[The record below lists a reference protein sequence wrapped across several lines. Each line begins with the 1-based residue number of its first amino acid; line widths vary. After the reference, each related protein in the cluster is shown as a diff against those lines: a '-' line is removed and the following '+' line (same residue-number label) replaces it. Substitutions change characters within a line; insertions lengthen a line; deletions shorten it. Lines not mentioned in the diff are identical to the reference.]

1 MARKI
6 WWQKNEVTCPAE
18 SRVGKLGHLDVGANF
33 SISFLNSIQVSNR
46 SVFKG
51 TNKICKSRFILS
63 HLVTEDSLLTMIGF
77 LPLTISFLGL
87 FFRWPVC
94 WDLSFKWSSCWDSC
108 LRWLLLEFSSQIS
121 QVLLRVS
128 LLPEYLTRQT
138 LLFQHCLTYID
149 LWKKHPFCPFIYKRM
164 LLNQAYLCWHLFGGP
179 ELFYFFLF
187 LFPLT
192 VFYHSLRQTK

>member
-33 SISFLNSIQVSNR
+33 SISFLNSIQVLNR

-108 LRWLLLEFSSQIS
+108 LSWLLLEFSSQIS

-149 LWKKHPFCPFIYKRM
+149 LWKKHTILSLYLQKNASQPSLFILASLWRTW
-164 LLNQAYLCWHLFGGP
+164 A
-179 ELFYFFLF
+179 FLF
-187 LFPLT
+187 FSLPVSIDCILSLT
-192 VFYHSLRQTK
+192 